1 MGKKRLGWVQQV
13 SNKKEMLGKADVL
26 FRPTEGQSLIANL
39 QAFIAHGDK
48 FNLMMHSVDDLN
60 LQLIQLFPILEAVKA
75 SGSYIQ
81 FMEQGLTERL
91 ADELYFEVL
100 VELASSEKRTMQRRY
115 EKSKMQ
121 AQAKGKTF
129 GRPVIEERTIKQIQ
143 YLYKVEKR
151 SIREISQK
159 CGVSV
164 GTVHKY
170 IKEVR

>member
-1 MGKKRLGWVQQV
+1 MGKKILGCVQQV
-13 SNKKEMLGKADVL
+13 ENKKAMKGNSDFQFK
-26 FRPTEGQSLIANL
+26 PTEGLSQIANL
-39 QAFIAHGDK
+39 MEFVKKGDE
-48 FNLMMHSVDDLN
+48 FHLMMHSLDDLN
-60 LQLIQLFPILEAVKA
+60 LQLIQFYPVLEVVKA
-75 SGSYIQ
+75 NGGMISFVDQ
-81 FMEQGLTERL
+81 RLTERI
-91 ADELYFEVL
+91 ADDLYFEL
-100 VELASSEKRTMQRRY
+100 IVELASSEKRTMQRRY

-129 GRPVIEERTIKQIQ
+129 GRPVIEGRTIKQIQ